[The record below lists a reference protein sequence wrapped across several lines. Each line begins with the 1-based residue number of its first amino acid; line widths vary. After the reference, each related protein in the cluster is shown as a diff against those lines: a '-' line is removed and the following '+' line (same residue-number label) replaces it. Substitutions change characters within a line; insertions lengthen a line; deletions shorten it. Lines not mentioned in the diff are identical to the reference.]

1 MLDLFSLPESTA
13 TNDIVLLPLLFSSI
27 SPTPDFFDL
36 PAPYLDSTVLSGIDQ
51 RHPHCFRLLLTIS
64 HVAPLPSLTLSSY
77 IAIID
82 SAYTTGRRSS
92 PETLTIVVS
101 LADYTAIHHHRPGSV
116 SDHPPLSATIVNLL
130 LSVSHHPQ
138 LYYCKESRMLL
149 EVGTWKM

>member
-1 MLDLFSLPESTA
+1 MPDLFSLPESTA
-13 TNDIVLLPLLFSSI
+13 ANDIVLLPLLFSSI
-27 SPTPDFFDL
+27 SPTLNFSNL
-36 PAPYLDSTVLSGIDQ
+36 PAPYLHSTVLSGIDQ

-64 HVAPLPSLTLSSY
+64 HVTPLPSPTLSSY

-82 SAYTTGRRSS
+82 SASTTGRRSS

-101 LADYTAIHHHRPGSV
+101 LADYTVIHHHRPGSV
-116 SDHPPLSATIVNLL
+116 SDHPPLSATIVNLP

-138 LYYCKESRMLL
+138 LCYSKASKMLL